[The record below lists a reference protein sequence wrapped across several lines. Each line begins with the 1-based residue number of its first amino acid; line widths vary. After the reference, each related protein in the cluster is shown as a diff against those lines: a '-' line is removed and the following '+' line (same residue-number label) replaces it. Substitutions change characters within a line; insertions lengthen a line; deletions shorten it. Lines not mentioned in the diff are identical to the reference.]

1 MGRISWRCNGFS
13 PEENWQEGEI
23 ATIDFLRQTGKIISL
38 DFKKKEALVEVEGR
52 KVKTSFLTLR
62 KWKRR
67 NEENDFSSS
76 TAINYSP
83 CPGLKPGR
91 HKTLS
96 RRRPGRS

>member
-1 MGRISWRCNGFS
+1 MVSS

-52 KVKTSFLTLR
+52 KGKTSFSHLE
-62 KWKRR
+62 KMEKEE

-83 CPGLKPGR
+83 LPR
-91 HKTLS
+91 V
-96 RRRPGRS
+96 